1 MAREITETDE
11 VQQQA
16 DLPWPWSY
24 RSAAKLPRAG
34 APTDPSTA
42 AEQREAERLHWDA
55 FWAGHGAKDALF
67 DRTLWIIRRI
77 FASHHARLLARR
89 CRQQAAVSNPSLQF
103 LEIGCGSATT
113 SGYVGRHLEGY
124 RGFAIDLSPEALA
137 VARRINP
144 GLHCIVA
151 DALALPFAEGEFALA
166 FSSGVIEHFDR
177 SAAHAMVHEH
187 CRVVKKGG
195 TVAVTVPWKASPLN
209 LLRILCGRRWP
220 FGHESPFSLAELRSF
235 LAKLALDG
243 VEIRSV
249 FATTLTG
256 IGTRNHLPKAGN
268 TPAEEGIP
276 AACKLEWT

>member
-1 MAREITETDE
+1 MAGEIPKTD
-11 VQQQA
+11 VRIQV
-16 DLPWPWSY
+16 DLPWEEKIPKVE
-24 RSAAKLPRAG
+24 RSPLAEGPV
-34 APTDPSTA
+34 DPSMV

-55 FWAGHGAKDALF
+55 FWAGHGAKNALF
-67 DRTLWIIRRI
+67 DRILWIIRRV
-77 FASHHARLLARR
+77 FASIHARLLARR
-89 CRQQAAVSNPSLQF
+89 CRQQAAGSNPSLQF

-113 SGYVGRHLEGY
+113 SGYVGRHLEGS
-124 RGFAIDLSPEALA
+124 RGFAIDLSPEALV
-137 VARRINP
+137 VARRRNP
-144 GLHCIVA
+144 GLRCVVA
-151 DALALPFAEGEFALA
+151 DALALPFSDGEFGMA

-177 SAAHAMVHEH
+177 SAGHAMVHEH
-187 CRVVKKGG
+187 CRVVREGG
-195 TVAVTVPWKASPLN
+195 IVAVTVPWKASPLN

-268 TPAEEGIP
+268 SPVKEGIP